1 MTLFWGYA
9 CTSARVVIAEP
20 LRDVAAG
27 VRIPCA
33 PPPDCAPRDGGLA
46 ASDLVTR
53 RMLSLRRLSVLL
65 ALGLASPLLVAR
77 AQTTPPTPAKLA
89 APDVERLAGVH
100 VALLKLQDSLN
111 AEMAQPRNKTAEG
124 QQRLQEQLRLHVTGL
139 FTAAGMTDNE
149 FQRRRFAVSTDSSAR
164 RLFDDEIVRLT
175 GVPARTVA
183 ATPAAA
189 APVTRS
195 TGAAA
200 ATALPAGAVG
210 AHIGHV
216 LTSFSDTPDKA
227 GLLPTARAEAGIAAQ
242 HAAFAA
248 RTPSNLDAMKLHTG
262 HVLHAIDP
270 ALVTSGPGKGY
281 GLKKAATGVATHIQM
296 AAAAESAT
304 AGVRTHA
311 EHVAT
316 ASRSVVVRADQIIA
330 LAQRIRDA
338 SDAETA
344 AALVGQLL
352 SLCEQLVSGADLD
365 ADGRVSWGGGEGGL
379 QQAEAHM
386 QLLLNSATPGA

>member
-1 MTLFWGYA
+1 
-9 CTSARVVIAEP
+9 
-20 LRDVAAG
+20 
-27 VRIPCA
+27 
-33 PPPDCAPRDGGLA
+33 
-46 ASDLVTR
+46 
-53 RMLSLRRLSVLL
+53 MLSLRRLSVLL

-77 AQTTPPTPAKLA
+77 AQSTSPTPAKLA

-124 QQRLQEQLRLHVTGL
+124 QQRLQEQLRLQVSGL
-139 FTAAGMTDNE
+139 FAAAGMTDAE

-164 RLFDDEIVRLT
+164 RLFDDAIVRLT

-195 TGAAA
+195 TGASA
-200 ATALPAGAVG
+200 ATALQAGAVS

-216 LTSFSDTPDKA
+216 LTSFADTPDKA

-248 RTPSNLDAMKLHTG
+248 RTPTNLDAMKLHAG

-270 ALVTSGPGKGY
+270 ALIASGPGRGY
-281 GLKKAATGVATHIQM
+281 GLKKAANAVATHIEM
-296 AAAAESAT
+296 AAAAEGAT

-311 EHVAT
+311 EHVAS
-316 ASRSVVVRADQIIA
+316 ASRSVVVRADQVIK

-344 AALVGQLL
+344 APLVGQLT
-352 SLCEQLVSGADLD
+352 SLCEQLMSGADLD
-365 ADGRVSWGGGEGGL
+365 ADGRVSWGGGEGGV